1 MLKLMWSQKDANER
15 EDKIIEDAKEN
26 EEKILVELIVVKDAL
41 DHLKYSTLMFTLG
54 DNDVS
59 RVLTSTD
66 LP

>member
-1 MLKLMWSQKDANER
+1 MLRLMWSQKEVNER

-26 EEKILVELIVVKDAL
+26 KEKILVELIVVKDAL
-41 DHLKYSTLMFTLG
+41 DHLKYSTLLFTLG

-59 RVLTSTD
+59 PALTSAD